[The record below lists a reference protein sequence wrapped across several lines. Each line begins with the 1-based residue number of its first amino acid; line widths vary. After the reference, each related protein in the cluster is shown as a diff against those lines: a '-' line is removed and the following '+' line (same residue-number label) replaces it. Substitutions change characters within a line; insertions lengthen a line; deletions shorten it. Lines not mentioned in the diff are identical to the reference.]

1 MDKSSKESA
10 PAIEA
15 FLIGAGCLIAIATVV
30 WWARAR
36 VSDPLETYRVSPASK
51 PIGGGGRPTGFV
63 GDRACAECHAGEVAL
78 HRRSGHSKTLHD
90 AGETDAARW
99 LDGRTVKDPELPEV
113 TWSYALRDGRLNVER
128 AEGGV
133 IEKFLIDYAFGSGA
147 HASTFVSMTGRDPQ
161 GPVGHEHRLTCYA
174 ETRTLDVTPGHEMT
188 APAAGTTPRGRALP
202 SSKLLRCF
210 RCHTTVTSA
219 VSRNLLDVATMI
231 PNVTCERCHGPAQ
244 AHVQAA
250 RSGKSELGMLLG
262 PDRWT
267 AGSMM
272 RACGECHRHPDV
284 TPPASIRTDN
294 IEIVRHQ
301 PVGLMQSKCYKLSRG
316 SLSCVT
322 CHDPH
327 ARASRDRTHYEVSC
341 RSCHTTA
348 PQTICPV
355 SPQTGCLDCHMPR
368 RNSGQ
373 GILFTDHWIRIVGDD
388 SEVIGSG
395 R

>member
-1 MDKSSKESA
+1 MDRLSRENA

-15 FLIGAGCLIAIATVV
+15 SLIGAGCLIAIAAVV
-30 WWARAR
+30 WWATASAHFGANR
-36 VSDPLETYRVSPASK
+36 VPPASK
-51 PIGGGGRPTGFV
+51 RIGGGSRPAGFV
-63 GDRACAECHAGEVAL
+63 GDRACAECHAGEFAL
-78 HRRSGHSKTLHD
+78 HRRSGHSRTLHL
-90 AGETDAARW
+90 AGETDVARW
-99 LDGRTVKDPELPEV
+99 LDGRTVKDPELPQV
-113 TWSYALRDGRLNVER
+113 TWSYALRDRRLSVER
-128 AEGGV
+128 RGGV
-133 IEKFLIDYAFGSGA
+133 IEKFLIDYAFGSGG
-147 HASTFVSMTGRDPQ
+147 HASTFVSMTERDPR
-161 GPVGHEHRLTCYA
+161 GPAGQEHRLTCYT
-174 ETRTLDVTPGHEMT
+174 ETKTLDVTPGHEMM
-188 APAAGTTPRGRALP
+188 AAAAGTTTRGRSLP
-202 SSKLLRCF
+202 SLKLLRCF

-219 VSRNLLDVATMI
+219 VSRDLLDVATMI

-250 RSGKSELGMLLG
+250 RRGESELGMLLG
-262 PDRWT
+262 PERWT
-267 AGSMM
+267 ADTMM
-272 RACGECHRHPDV
+272 RSCGECHRHPDA

-327 ARASRDRTHYEVSC
+327 APASRDRTRYEVSC
-341 RSCHTTA
+341 RSCHTTT
-348 PQTICPV
+348 PQTTCPV

-373 GILFTDHWIRIVGDD
+373 GILFTDHWIRIVEEDAEG
-388 SEVIGSG
+388 IGSG

>member
-1 MDKSSKESA
+1 MDKSSRGNA

-15 FLIGAGCLIAIATVV
+15 PLIGAGCLIAIAAVV
-30 WWARAR
+30 WWATASAR
-36 VSDPLETYRVSPASK
+36 LETDRVPPASK
-51 PIGGGGRPTGFV
+51 RIGGGSRPAGFV
-63 GDRACAECHAGEVAL
+63 GDRACAECHVGEFAL
-78 HRRSGHSKTLHD
+78 HRRSGHSKTLQP
-90 AGETDAARW
+90 AEETAVARW
-99 LDGRTVKDPELPEV
+99 LDGQTLKDPELPQV
-113 TWSYALRDGRLNVER
+113 TWSYALRDRRLSVER
-128 AEGGV
+128 AEGGEV
-133 IEKFLIDYAFGSGA
+133 ERFLIDYAFGSGN
-147 HASTFVSMTGRDPQ
+147 HASTFVSMAERDPRA
-161 GPVGHEHRLTCYA
+161 PVGQEHRLTCYSG
-174 ETRTLDVTPGHEMT
+174 TKTLDVTPGHELM
-188 APAAGTTPRGRALP
+188 APAPGTTPRGRSL
-202 SSKLLRCF
+202 SSLKLLRCF

-219 VSRNLLDVATMI
+219 EGRNVLDVATMI

-250 RSGKSELGMLLG
+250 RRDESELGMLMG

-267 AGSMM
+267 ADSMM
-272 RACGECHRHPDV
+272 RSCGECHRHPAD

-301 PVGLMQSKCYKLSRG
+301 PVGLMQSKCYTLSRG

-327 ARASRDRTHYEVSC
+327 APASRDRTRYEASC
-341 RSCHTTA
+341 RSCHATA

-373 GILFTDHWIRIVGDD
+373 GILFTDHWIRIVGEDP
-388 SEVIGSG
+388 EGLGSG
-395 R
+395 Q